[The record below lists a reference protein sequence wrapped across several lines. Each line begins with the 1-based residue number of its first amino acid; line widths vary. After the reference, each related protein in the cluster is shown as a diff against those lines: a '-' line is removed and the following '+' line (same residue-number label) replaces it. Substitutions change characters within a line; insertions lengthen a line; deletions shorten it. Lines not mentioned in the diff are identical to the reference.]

1 MHLASRQAGAEQV
14 IWEYICGNV
23 ELRSGICTTKKCRV
37 WAEEATW
44 PREVPVSALS
54 VPSGSLQ
61 VLDQD
66 GAGHRDVSQRGRE
79 S

>member
-1 MHLASRQAGAEQV
+1 MYLASRQAGAEQV

-23 ELRSGICTTKKCRV
+23 ELRSGICTAKKCRV
-37 WAEEATW
+37 WAGEVTW
-44 PREVPVSALS
+44 PREVSALS